1 MVTDDIVDLQLLGRI
16 WPLLVDPE
24 HAILHSNEHVDTQHG
39 DELAGYGMVEHLAF
53 ILVLVQVDD
62 AHGGLH
68 LQADI
73 VLAAA
78 ELALPQ
84 QIVLDLAMEASR
96 EDIVDDHS
104 LVYLHQCLQYFQS
117 LEVLLQTFE
126 VS

>member
-1 MVTDDIVDLQLLGRI
+1 M
-16 WPLLVDPE
+16 
-24 HAILHSNEHVDTQHG
+24 DTQHG
-39 DELAGYGMVEHLAF
+39 DELAGYGVVEHLAF

-62 AHGGLH
+62 GHSGFH

-73 VLAAA
+73 VFAAA
-78 ELALPQ
+78 ELTLPQ

-104 LVYLHQCLQYFQS
+104 LVYFQS